1 MDKRSQKGKY
11 GERNTRVCHREQQKP
26 VVEGMVRSYQHN
38 VDTPWLYCELRARM
52 MAPWRAGWVR
62 WEREKGG
69 QEGGR
74 EWGGGQR
81 GVEERRNE
89 IEMELPEVADGPAA
103 FRT

>member
-38 VDTPWLYCELRARM
+38 VDTPWLFCELRARM
-52 MAPWRAGWVR
+52 MAPRRAGWVGQ
-62 WEREKGG
+62 EREKGE

-74 EWGGGQR
+74 KGEVVR